1 MKDDKEEYSSAT
13 IVTPVRPNT
22 RPKAVIDSPT
32 SNRQRKVEQQGEGAT
47 IVRKARRK
55 KIKVLGFL
63 GVFFDQK
70 KISKTNNFFKN
81 KITPK
86 NLFPL
91 IKVSSMKVIGM
102 V

>member
-13 IVTPVRPNT
+13 TVTPVRPNT

-70 KISKTNNFFKN
+70 KFQKQIIFSKIKSHQKTS
-81 KITPK
+81 
-86 NLFPL
+86 FP
-91 IKVSSMKVIGM
+91 S
-102 V
+102 